1 MALTIEL
8 EGSELELA
16 LESLRYPKQA
26 FEQYERYPS
35 HETKAE
41 RVAEV
46 QRLIDKLR
54 GGRRG

>member
-1 MALTIEL
+1 MTIEL

-16 LESLRYPKQA
+16 LESLRYTKQA